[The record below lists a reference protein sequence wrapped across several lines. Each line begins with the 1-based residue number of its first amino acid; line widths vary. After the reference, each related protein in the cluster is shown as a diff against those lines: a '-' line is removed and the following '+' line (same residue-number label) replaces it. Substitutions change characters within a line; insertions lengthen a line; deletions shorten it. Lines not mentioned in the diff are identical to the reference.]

1 MSLIK
6 ILPNTNFKLQGKTIF
21 ATSGGGGGGGNGGGN
36 GGGGNGGGDIFFA
49 NWTTLPTVGDFS
61 FGQTTYQGSCT
72 FSINNNNLEIDDRTG
87 LTSFNAAY
95 TYANTNTTVDASN
108 CSNLTILSIP
118 GNGMTALDISNCPN
132 LTTIDFGYN
141 SPSITSI
148 NLANC
153 PNLSTVILWGNPLNN
168 TIVNSML
175 AQLVQNGKT
184 GGTLYASQ
192 AAAPTGAGL
201 TDKATLESRGWTIY
215 TS

>member
-6 ILPNTNFKLQGKTIF
+6 TNNAKVKILGGKLSAGVV
-21 ATSGGGGGGGNGGGN
+21 SGGGGGGGGGGASV
-36 GGGGNGGGDIFFA
+36 FFT
-49 NWTTLPTVGDFS
+49 NWTTLPTVGNFS

-87 LTSFNAAY
+87 LTSFSASY

-108 CSNLTILSIP
+108 CSNLTQLMIP
-118 GNGMTALDISNCPN
+118 GNGMTALDVSNCPN
-132 LTTIDFGYN
+132 LTNIDFSYN

-153 PNLSTVILWGNPLNN
+153 PNLTSITLWGNPLNN

-184 GGTLYASQ
+184 GGTLLAISS
-192 AAAPTGAGL
+192 AAPTGAGL
-201 TDKATLESRGWTIY
+201 TDKATLESRGWAIY